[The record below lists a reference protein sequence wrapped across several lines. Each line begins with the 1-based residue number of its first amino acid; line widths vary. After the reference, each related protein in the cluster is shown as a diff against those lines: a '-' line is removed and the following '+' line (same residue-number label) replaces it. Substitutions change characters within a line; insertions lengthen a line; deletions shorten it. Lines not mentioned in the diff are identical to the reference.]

1 MGRAAGL
8 AVPRARD
15 GSDCP
20 DGRLVLRAHGLRTE
34 RPEGRTDAGNLWRML
49 GYLRPWRGRVALAL
63 AALIGAKL
71 AVVAVPLLLKQVV
84 DALDRSGDVALAA
97 PLGLL
102 AAYGGLRLANSA
114 FSELRDALFAR
125 VRYAAM
131 HRLSTTVLNHLHA
144 LSLAYHLERRTGAV
158 SRDLARGTS
167 SVSNILNYLVLNLVP
182 TAAETLLVV
191 GILVVSYSWGFTA
204 TTVVAVV
211 VYITFTLSVTEW
223 RMEYR
228 HRMNALESRANDRAV
243 DSLLNYETVKYFNNE
258 AHELREYDR
267 TLDEWTDAA
276 VRTQVSMGVLNFGQ
290 GAIIA
295 LAVTAIMVQAA
306 LGVAAGTMSLGDLV
320 MVNGLLLQLFMPL
333 NVLGSIYRAMKYAL
347 ADMDLVFR
355 LLDTPPGVT
364 DRADA
369 RALVVTAG
377 RVRFEHV
384 SFGYQ
389 PERRVIE
396 DVDFTIEPGRKIAV
410 VGPSGA
416 GKSTLARLLFRF
428 WDPDAGRITI
438 DGQDLRACTQDS
450 VRSAIGI
457 VPQDTVLFNDTLAY
471 NIGYGAPNATR
482 ADIERAARLA
492 DIHAFIEA
500 LPEGYDTTVGE
511 RGLKLSGG
519 EKQRV
524 AIARVILKAP
534 PILVFDE
541 ATSSLDSRS
550 EGAILEALNEVARST
565 TTLAIAH
572 RLSTVADADEILVL
586 EHGRIRERGPH
597 ETLLAHGGLYA
608 HMWQLQQADEDAD
621 PETAASEA
629 LAGGRTD

>member
-1 MGRAAGL
+1 MRA
-8 AVPRARD
+8 
-15 GSDCP
+15 S
-20 DGRLVLRAHGLRTE
+20 GLRTE
-34 RPEGRTDAGNLWRML
+34 RPHTRTDAGNLWRML
-49 GYLRPWRGRVALAL
+49 GYLRPWRGRVAVAL
-63 AALIGAKL
+63 GALIGAKL
-71 AVVAVPLLLKQVV
+71 AVVGVPLLLKQVV
-84 DALDRSGDVALAA
+84 DALDQSGNVALAA

-102 AAYGGLRLANSA
+102 AAYGGLRLANTA

-131 HRLSTTVLNHLHA
+131 HRLSTTVLSHLHA

-158 SRDLARGTS
+158 SRDLARGTR
-167 SVSNILNYLVLNLVP
+167 SVSNILNYLVLNLIP
-182 TAAETLLVV
+182 TTAETLLVI
-191 GILVVSYSWGFTA
+191 GILLFSYSWGFTA
-204 TTVVAVV
+204 TTILAVV
-211 VYITFTLSVTEW
+211 IYIVFTLSVTEW

-258 AHELREYDR
+258 EHELRAYDR

-276 VRTQVSMGVLNFGQ
+276 VHTQVSMGVLNFGQ

-306 LGVAAGTMSLGDLV
+306 LGVAAGTMTLGDLV

-364 DRADA
+364 DRPDA
-369 RALVVTAG
+369 RALAVKAG
-377 RVRFEHV
+377 RVRFEQV
-384 SFGYQ
+384 AFGYRSD
-389 PERRVIE
+389 RRVIE
-396 DVDFTIEPGRKIAV
+396 AIDFTIEPGRKVAV

-428 WDPDAGRITI
+428 WDPDEGRVTI
-438 DGQDLRACTQDS
+438 DEQDLRECTQAS
-450 VRSAIGI
+450 VRAAIGI

-492 DIHAFIEA
+492 DIDDFIA
-500 LPEGYDTTVGE
+500 GLPEGYDTVVGE

-550 EGAILEALNEVARST
+550 EGAILRALNAVARRT

-572 RLSTVADADEILVL
+572 RLSTVADADEILVM
-586 EHGRIRERGPH
+586 ERGRIRERGRH
-597 ETLLAHGGLYA
+597 DQLLAADGLYA
-608 HMWQLQQADEDAD
+608 HMWQLQQADQDAD
-621 PETAASEA
+621 PETGEVG
-629 LAGGRTD
+629 GGRAD

>member
-1 MGRAAGL
+1 MTA
-8 AVPRARD
+8 
-15 GSDCP
+15 S
-20 DGRLVLRAHGLRTE
+20 LRGLRTE
-34 RPEGRTDAGNLWRML
+34 RPAGRTDAGNLRRML

-63 AALIGAKL
+63 GALVGAKL
-71 AVVAVPLLLKQVV
+71 AVVGVPILLKQVV
-84 DALDRSGDVALAA
+84 DALDQAGEPALALA
-97 PLGLL
+97 LGLL
-102 AAYGGLRLANSA
+102 AVYGALRLANTA

-131 HRLSTTVLNHLHA
+131 HRLSRTVLSHLHA

-158 SRDLARGTS
+158 SRDLARGTR
-167 SVSNILNYLVLNLVP
+167 SVSDILNYLVLNLVP
-182 TAAETLLVV
+182 TLAETTLVIGILLVN
-191 GILVVSYSWGFTA
+191 YSWTFTA
-204 TTVVAVV
+204 TTVAAVV
-211 VYITFTLSVTEW
+211 IYISFTLAVTEW

-258 AHELREYDR
+258 SHELREYDE
-267 TLDEWTDAA
+267 TLSEWTDAA

-306 LGVAAGTMSLGDLV
+306 LGVAAGSMSLGDLV

-355 LLDTPPGVT
+355 LLDTPPAIT
-364 DRADA
+364 DAPDA
-369 RALVVTAG
+369 RPLVVTEG
-377 RVRFEHV
+377 CVRFESV
-384 SFGYQ
+384 AFGYRSD
-389 PERRVIE
+389 RRVIE
-396 DVDFTIEPGRKIAV
+396 AIDFMIPPGHKVAV

-428 WDPDAGRITI
+428 WDPDEGRITI
-438 DGQDLRACTQDS
+438 DGQDLQRCTQAS
-450 VRSAIGI
+450 VRAAIGI

-471 NIGYGAPNATR
+471 NIGYGAPEATR
-482 ADIERAARLA
+482 ADIEHAAALA
-492 DIHAFIEA
+492 DIHDFIA
-500 LPEGYDTTVGE
+500 GLPEGYDTVVGE

-524 AIARVILKAP
+524 AIARVILKRP
-534 PILVFDE
+534 PVLVFDE

-550 EGAILEALNEVARST
+550 EGAILRALNEIAHAT

-572 RLSTVADADEILVL
+572 RLSTVADADEILVM
-586 EHGRIRERGPH
+586 EAGRIRERGRH
-597 ETLLAHGGLYA
+597 EALLAHGGLYA
-608 HMWQLQQADEDAD
+608 HMWQLQQADQDAD
-621 PETAASEA
+621 PQAAPDS
-629 LAGGRTD
+629 GP